1 MPAPACCARINL
13 MPRVLLTSVFKPFA
27 VDNLYSR
34 RDSKIEL
41 YHNQITKYQGVFS
54 IRTHM
59 LSFGLHAIA
68 NNINA
73 DTTVLEF
80 PTLKR
85 FCRELEKG
93 YDYVGISGII
103 PNFEKVR
110 RMAREVRKVSPRSTI
125 IIGGFCATVENIR
138 EMVDADHVCV
148 GEGISFMRELLGEE
162 PFFEFKSPSVFHELR
177 EMMGVPLLGI
187 KNPHIPVGLGCPYGC
202 DFCHPSHFFGR
213 KHIKFFSSGKALYK
227 EMVRV
232 CDKYRTDVVSFIGDD
247 NFLIDLARARELRD
261 EVIKGGREFRIFLFA
276 SADRIEKFGV
286 DELAKMGA
294 FQVWIGRESC
304 LSNSYDK
311 NRDIDIK
318 DLISRLR
325 SRGVK
330 TVLSSIILLDEHNR
344 ENIYYDIQD
353 HLDCTPDFSQFSFYS
368 PVPGT
373 PLHDR
378 MKESGRL
385 IQGIAFEEMHAFKQ
399 PWFVHPHFTLEE
411 AEHVQAHAYLRDFY
425 ELGPSLMRWF
435 ETDLIG
441 YLAMKD
447 SDDPVLRKRAKAL
460 ARPMPK
466 FKTVLL
472 AMERLVPTAPMAA
485 RAREVRHK
493 IEAEF
498 GETTAFEKSMA
509 AGLTGFGKL
518 RQWRTARFGDN
529 IQPRTRLF
537 HYP

>member
-1 MPAPACCARINL
+1 M
-13 MPRVLLTSVFKPFA
+13 FKPFA
-27 VDNLYSR
+27 VDNIYSR

-54 IRTHM
+54 IRTNM

-80 PTLKR
+80 PTLRR
-85 FCRELEKG
+85 FRKELQKG

-110 RMAREVRKVSPRSTI
+110 RMAQEVREVSPSSRI
-125 IIGGFCATVENIR
+125 IIGGFCATVENLE
-138 EMVDADHVCV
+138 EMVDADYVCV
-148 GEGISFMRELLGEE
+148 GEGISFMRDLLGEDPE
-162 PFFEFKSPSVFHELR
+162 FKFKSPSVFHELR
-177 EMMGVPLLGI
+177 EMLGVPLLGI
-187 KNPHIPVGLGCPYGC
+187 KTPHIPVGLGCPYGC
-202 DFCHPSHFFGR
+202 DFCHPSHFFGK
-213 KHIKFFSSGKALYK
+213 KHIRFFKSGKELYK

-232 CDKYRTDVVSFIGDD
+232 CDKYKTDIVSFIGDD
-247 NFLIDLARARELRD
+247 NFLIDLDRARELRD
-261 EVIKGGREFRIFLFA
+261 EVIKGGRDFRIFFFA

-286 DELAKMGA
+286 DELAGMGA

-304 LSNSYDK
+304 LSGTYSK
-311 NRDIDIK
+311 NREVDIK
-318 DLISRLR
+318 GLIERLR
-325 SRGVK
+325 ARGIK
-330 TVLSSIILLDEHNR
+330 TVLSSILLLDEHDK
-344 ENIYYDIQD
+344 ENIYYDIED
-353 HLDCTPDFSQFSFYS
+353 HLDCRPDFSQFSFYS
-368 PVPGT
+368 PLPGT

-411 AEHVQAHAYLRDFY
+411 AEHVQAHAYLRDYY
-425 ELGPSLMRWF
+425 ELGPSLLRWF
-435 ETDLIG
+435 ETDLTG

-447 SDDPVLRKRAKAL
+447 STDPVLLQRSRAL
-460 ARPMPK
+460 ARAMPK
-466 FKTVLL
+466 YRPVLE
-472 AMERLVPTAPMAA
+472 AMEKLVPTAPMAA
-485 RAREVRHK
+485 KVKSLRQR

-498 GETTAFEKSMA
+498 GGLTTAEKLMA
-509 AGLTGFGKL
+509 GGLTAFGKA

-529 IQPRTRLF
+529 IQPYTRRF
-537 HYP
+537 RYQ